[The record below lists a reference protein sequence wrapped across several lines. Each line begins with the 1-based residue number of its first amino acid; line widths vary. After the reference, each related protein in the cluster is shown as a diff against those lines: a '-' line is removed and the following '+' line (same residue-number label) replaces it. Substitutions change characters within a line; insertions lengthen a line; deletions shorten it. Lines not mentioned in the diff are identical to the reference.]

1 MFDWFCLVGMFNGN
15 CFNAVPN
22 VHAGAHL
29 HPTATF
35 TYSNNSPN
43 IYSQTRADTD
53 RNSR

>member
-1 MFDWFCLVGMFNGN
+1 MFDWFGLVGMFHGIG
-15 CFNAVPN
+15 FAATPN

-29 HPTATF
+29 RPTAAY